1 MRCLLVASTDNLG
14 RRFENLVFL
23 HLRRT
28 NKQLFYYKDTGECDF
43 VVMEKN
49 VVKKAIQVCLKVDDE
64 NFTREY
70 NGLLTAMQHL
80 GLKEGSIIT
89 LNQSDTFES
98 DDKTIRM
105 IPASEYLNT
114 KLM

>member
-1 MRCLLVASTDNLG
+1 MRTRCLLVASADNL
-14 RRFENLVFL
+14 
-23 HLRRT
+23 
-28 NKQLFYYKDTGECDF
+28 
-43 VVMEKN
+43 
-49 VVKKAIQVCLKVDDE
+49 
-64 NFTREY
+64 
-70 NGLLTAMQHL
+70 AMQHL

-98 DDKTIRM
+98 GDKTIRM

>member
-1 MRCLLVASTDNLG
+1 M
-14 RRFENLVFL
+14 
-23 HLRRT
+23 
-28 NKQLFYYKDTGECDF
+28 
-43 VVMEKN
+43 
-49 VVKKAIQVCLKVDDE
+49 KVDDE

-98 DDKTIRM
+98 GDKTIRM